1 MERVVITKLDNLGR
15 GICFVNNKI
24 TFVPNTIPKEV
35 VEIKLVKESKK
46 YNEAVVTNFI
56 SQSEKRKKPVCPYFN
71 TCDGCDFLHMDYQDT
86 LAFKKEKIASL
97 LFKYAHINKEVE
109 IESGKNLNY
118 RNKITLKV
126 VNKKIGYFK
135 SKTHELVEIK
145 KCLLAKKAINDIIS
159 DLELLNIS
167 NGEVVIRCNK
177 KDEILLSITTK
188 DKVSTL
194 PILDAHKNIIGIVVN
209 DKTIYGENYF
219 IDSINNVKYKVSY
232 NSFFQVNE
240 EVIELII
247 AYVKSILPK
256 IKVALDL
263 YCGVGTI
270 GLALSHKI
278 KELYGVEVVENAVNN
293 AKENAKLNNIFNT
306 KYICGKVEKVL
317 EELPNNL
324 DLIIVDPPRSGLDKK
339 TREFI
344 LNREA
349 KYILY
354 VSCDPLTLARDLDIL
369 KEKYDIDKIKG
380 FDMFPYTEHVESVC
394 MLNLK
399 TLNKK

>member
-24 TFVPNTIPKEV
+24 TFVPNTIPNEV

-97 LFKYAHINKEVE
+97 LFKYAHINKEVK
-109 IESGKNLNY
+109 IESGRSLNY
-118 RNKITLKV
+118 RNKINLKV

-135 SKTHELVEIK
+135 SKTHELVKIK
-145 KCLLAKKAINDIIS
+145 KCLLAKKTINAIIS

-177 KDEILLSITTK
+177 KDEVLLLITTK

-194 PILDAHKNIIGIVVN
+194 SILEAHKNIIGIVVN

-219 IDSINNVKYKVSY
+219 IDSINGIKYKVSY

-240 EVIELII
+240 QVIELII
-247 AYVKSILPK
+247 SYINDLIPNVEK
-256 IKVALDL
+256 ALDL

-270 GLALSHKI
+270 GLALSNKI

-293 AKENAKLNNIFNT
+293 AQKNAKLNNISNT
-306 KYICGKVEKVL
+306 KYMCGKVESVL
-317 EELPNNL
+317 EGLPNNL
-324 DLIIVDPPRSGLDKK
+324 DLIIVDPPRSGLDTK

-344 LNREA
+344 LNRKA

-354 VSCDPLTLARDLDIL
+354 VSCDPLTLARDLDVL
-369 KEKYDIDKIKG
+369 KEIYDIDKIKA
-380 FDMFPYTEHVESVC
+380 FDMFPYTEHVECVC
-394 MLNLK
+394 VLNLK
-399 TLNKK
+399 TLN